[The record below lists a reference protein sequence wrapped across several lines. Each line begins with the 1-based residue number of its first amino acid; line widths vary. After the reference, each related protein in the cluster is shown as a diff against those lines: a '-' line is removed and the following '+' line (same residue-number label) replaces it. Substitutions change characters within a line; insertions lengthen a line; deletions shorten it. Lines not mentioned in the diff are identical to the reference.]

1 MPSKFPLFLRVEPLE
16 LSKLMLREGNDLPKY
31 TQLRNGRAWVGA
43 MVGPGSQS
51 RTHRTLIPS
60 LCFLLPLSSRIS
72 VGRCIKNMRRGR
84 RKKMPK
90 VQRKEENEGS
100 SEDIALG

>member
-1 MPSKFPLFLRVEPLE
+1 
-16 LSKLMLREGNDLPKY
+16 MLREGNDLPKD
-31 TQLRNGRAWVGA
+31 TQLRNGRAWLGA
-43 MVGPGSQS
+43 MVGPVSQS
-51 RTHRTLIPS
+51 RTHRTLTPWLYFI
-60 LCFLLPLSSRIS
+60 LPLSSRIS
-72 VGRCIKNMRRGR
+72 VGRWRKNTMRRGR